1 MHYRTRRIGF
11 LDPPDAFLER
21 MPNVHRLDE
30 TGFDT
35 ESLPAD
41 GMPLVVVPAVP

>member
-1 MHYRTRRIGF
+1 
-11 LDPPDAFLER
+11 
-21 MPNVHRLDE
+21 MPHVRRLDE

-41 GMPLVVVPAVP
+41 GTPLVIVPAVP